1 MNASSNDCSGSNE
14 SSISIASS
22 IDTSIISSS
31 TTSKLIASITVIS
44 SISSNAI
51 SSIAVSTSSVISSS
65 PGWSA
70 QVDGVF
76 CQQYSI
82 SSTTATVVATV
93 DAVDEDV
100 DAATVCVDVVI
111 SL

>member
-1 MNASSNDCSGSNE
+1 M
-14 SSISIASS
+14 
-22 IDTSIISSS
+22 
-31 TTSKLIASITVIS
+31 TVIS
-44 SISSNAI
+44 SIAI

-100 DAATVCVDVVI
+100 DAATVCVVVVI

>member
-1 MNASSNDCSGSNE
+1 
-14 SSISIASS
+14 
-22 IDTSIISSS
+22 
-31 TTSKLIASITVIS
+31 LIASITVIS

-93 DAVDEDV
+93 DSVDEV
-100 DAATVCVDVVI
+100 DDSGTVCVDCVTV
-111 SL
+111 L

>member
-1 MNASSNDCSGSNE
+1 MTE
-14 SSISIASS
+14 SAIQFHTHLLEANPPEEDIQRQLHTDVE
-22 IDTSIISSS
+22 IT
-31 TTSKLIASITVIS
+31 KLTITGRDFIKTHFVNNRFDI
-44 SISSNAI
+44 
-51 SSIAVSTSSVISSS
+51 
-65 PGWSA
+65 
-70 QVDGVF
+70 DGVF